1 MNSEHYANTMA
12 QTIINELVGGH
23 IIKAFITPEDEY
35 SEAGFGFVVSVNGVN
50 KVVHVLMDAEGNG
63 PGFLDI
69 QEATNECDQ

>member
-1 MNSEHYANTMA
+1 MSSEHYANAMA
-12 QTIINELVGGH
+12 QSIINELVGGY

-35 SEAGFGFVVSVNGVN
+35 SEAGFGFVVSINGVN

-69 QEATNECDQ
+69 QETDNG